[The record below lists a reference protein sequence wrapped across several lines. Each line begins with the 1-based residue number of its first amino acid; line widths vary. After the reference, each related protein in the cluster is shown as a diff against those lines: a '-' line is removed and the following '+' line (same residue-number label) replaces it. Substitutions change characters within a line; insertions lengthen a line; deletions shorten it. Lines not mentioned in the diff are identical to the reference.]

1 MGKSKK
7 KSKDRKRDRSPSSS
21 SSRASDSEEERRRQR
36 KKEKKE
42 KKIAE
47 KKAAKLAAKKAAKL
61 AAKQA
66 AVSAGGVGAGLTHEE
81 RKKLVKEEKAKL
93 FYGYTND
100 ENPWGDPNLTKQF
113 VWRRKHAKEEPSGNA
128 SKTSLVEKRRK
139 TMEEVEKVRRRRKE
153 REEELEEMERLKA
166 EESRLREVQQFGDWQ
181 KKEEDFHRYQA
192 KIRSKIRL
200 IEDRAKPID
209 LLAKNLLL
217 FSGEEEEEE
226 ELDGGRCKYKG
237 GTNLSIDH
245 LEVELREP
253 YLIFQDLTVAELR
266 TLQGDIQTYQE
277 LQGKEEGSL
286 PARFWGALAAICA
299 DELKHATHRAGTEAK
314 AAALGGGGGAAGR
327 DNIKGGMHE
336 AVRGEVEALFGG
348 RSAVY
353 LTKMAGQLAAKAEA
367 ARAGGDGGAGGDP
380 EYWAAVLEHLAV
392 YRAKATLRELHQHML
407 QVQLDRLEG
416 RRKRLAEERAA
427 RRAAGE
433 ASEEEGDDAGADSD
447 GSYVVDESAE
457 AVAMERAEKAKGMDD
472 LEEALGL
479 QDEVKLDSV
488 YWWHDKYR
496 PRKPRYFNRV
506 KTGYDWNKYNQAHY
520 DHENPPPKTVQ
531 GYKFNIFYP
540 DLIDKSE
547 TPKFHLEPAE
557 DDKFCLIR
565 FTAGPPYED
574 VAFKIVNRAWAYQRK
589 RGFLCKFERG
599 ILTLFVNFQRHFYRR

>member
-1 MGKSKK
+1 
-7 KSKDRKRDRSPSSS
+7 
-21 SSRASDSEEERRRQR
+21 
-36 KKEKKE
+36 
-42 KKIAE
+42 
-47 KKAAKLAAKKAAKL
+47 
-61 AAKQA
+61 
-66 AVSAGGVGAGLTHEE
+66 
-81 RKKLVKEEKAKL
+81 
-93 FYGYTND
+93 
-100 ENPWGDPNLTKQF
+100 
-113 VWRRKHAKEEPSGNA
+113 
-128 SKTSLVEKRRK
+128 
-139 TMEEVEKVRRRRKE
+139 MEEVEKVRRRRKE

-353 LTKMAGQLAAKAEA
+353 LTKMAGSWKLAAEGHGAGA
-367 ARAGGDGGAGGDP
+367 YGAGGALRSTARAGAPGRGTA
-380 EYWAAVLEHLAV
+380 
-392 YRAKATLRELHQHML
+392 
-407 QVQLDRLEG
+407 LEG
-416 RRKRLAEERAA
+416 RVARKVPAHAA
-427 RRAAGE
+427 GQLTGLEGAAKRVGSRSALKARAAGRPPRRRGTTP
-433 ASEEEGDDAGADSD
+433 ARTATA
-447 GSYVVDESAE
+447 ATWWT
-457 AVAMERAEKAKGMDD
+457 RARRPWPWSGRR
-472 LEEALGL
+472 
-479 QDEVKLDSV
+479 
-488 YWWHDKYR
+488 R
-496 PRKPRYFNRV
+496 PR
-506 KTGYDWNKYNQAHY
+506 
-520 DHENPPPKTVQ
+520 
-531 GYKFNIFYP
+531 
-540 DLIDKSE
+540 
-547 TPKFHLEPAE
+547 
-557 DDKFCLIR
+557 
-565 FTAGPPYED
+565 
-574 VAFKIVNRAWAYQRK
+574 AW
-589 RGFLCKFERG
+589 
-599 ILTLFVNFQRHFYRR
+599 TTWRRRWACRTR